1 MKSWCLIL
9 ALAMATVAWAGCGG
23 GEAATESSSPGT
35 AAAET
40 TAAETTPAQKPPT
53 PQLVTMSLDDVVGP
67 ANVGV
72 SMAEEKNFFDDE
84 GLELSAGVPR
94 WPRRPVRYVGR
105 STDEL
110 GITQLPQLIVAK
122 ENGAP
127 IVAVG
132 SLVPQATAS
141 LIWLPG
147 SGITKIADLK
157 GKTIGIPGV
166 PFQKAFLSE
175 VLKRS
180 GLTVDDVKVENVAYQ
195 TVPFLLKGR
204 VDAIF
209 GGSWNIDGATLEAHG
224 AKPVIKRVE
233 DLGLPGWDELV
244 VIARTDLVAEEPR
257 MIRRFMAAVLRGGAA
272 AVREPGTAAKVIVK
286 DLEAQGASR
295 EETRRGLEATLPL
308 LSRSGH
314 MDRRQ
319 AAKLVSW
326 MYDRGLIKRKLPV
339 SELLTNRY
347 LPAQP

>member
-1 MKSWCLIL
+1 MKIAFLIL
-9 ALAMATVAWAGCGG
+9 ASAVTVTFWTGCAG
-23 GEAATESSSPGT
+23 GE
-35 AAAET
+35 
-40 TAAETTPAQKPPT
+40 TAAETRSVDRTESSKAPPPADDRPAE
-53 PQLVTMSLDDVVGP
+53 PQLVTLTLDGLVGP

-72 SMAEEKNFFDDE
+72 SMAEERGLFDDV
-84 GLELSAGVPR
+84 GLEVTAGAPK

-132 SLVPQATAS
+132 SLVSQATAS
-141 LIWLPG
+141 MMWLPD
-147 SGITKIADLK
+147 SGITGIADLK

-166 PFQKAFLSE
+166 PFQEAFLSE
-175 VLKRS
+175 VLRRA
-180 GLTVDDVKVENVAYQ
+180 GLTLNDVKIKNVAYQ
-195 TVPFLLKGR
+195 MVPFLLKGR

-224 AKPVIKRVE
+224 VKPVIKRVE
-233 DLGLPGWDELV
+233 NLGVPGWDELV
-244 VIARTDLVAEEPR
+244 VIARTDLVAEDPR

-272 AVREPGTAAKVIVK
+272 AVREPGNAAKVIVK
-286 DLEAQGASR
+286 NPEARGATL
-295 EETRRGLEATLPL
+295 EETQSGLKATLPL
-308 LSRSGH
+308 FSSSGH

-319 AAKLVSW
+319 AAKLVNW
-326 MYDRGLIKRKLPV
+326 MHDKGLIKKRWPV
-339 SELLTNRY
+339 SELLSNRY

>member
-1 MKSWCLIL
+1 MKSCCLIL
-9 ALAMATVAWAGCGG
+9 ALAMATVPWAGCGG
-23 GEAATESSSPGT
+23 GEAATESSPPGT
-35 AAAET
+35 PAAET
-40 TAAETTPAQKPPT
+40 APAQKPT
-53 PQLVTMSLDDVVGP
+53 APQLVTWSLDDVVGP
-67 ANVGV
+67 ANVGI
-72 SMAEEKNFFDDE
+72 SMAEERDLFGDE
-84 GLELSAGVPR
+84 GLEVTAGVPM

-127 IVAVG
+127 IIAVG

-141 LIWLPG
+141 MMWLPD
-147 SGITKIADLK
+147 SGIAEIADLK

-166 PFQKAFLSE
+166 PFQEAFLSE
-175 VLKRS
+175 VLKRA
-180 GLTVDDVKVENVAYQ
+180 GLTLDDVKVENVAYQ
-195 TVPFLLKGR
+195 LVPFLLEGR

-224 AKPVIKRVE
+224 VKPVIKRVE
-233 DLGLPGWDELV
+233 DLGVPGWDELV
-244 VIARTDLVAEEPR
+244 VIARTDLVAEDPR

-272 AVREPGTAAKVIVK
+272 AVREPGNAAKVIVK
-286 DLEAQGASR
+286 NMEAQGASL
-295 EETRRGLEATLPL
+295 EETQRGLEATLPL

-326 MYDRGLIKRKLPV
+326 MYDKGLTRQKLPV